1 LLNSEKDMQVVG
13 EAANA
18 AEALRLANQLEP
30 DVALLDISL
39 PDQSGIQVTQIL
51 KARNPK
57 LRILILTIHE
67 DEGLLRA
74 AIQNGASGYILKRA
88 VAELV
93 NAIRSVPGDL
103 YIHPAMTRALLGE
116 NPLERASSV
125 DSLTLT
131 ARELDVL
138 RLIAQGFT
146 NRQIAEKLTL
156 SVRTVESHRANL
168 MDKLDLHSRVELVRY
183 AANAALCRGRFFSS
197 KVRAR
202 GYHKAGD
209 LCTPCLPHSLTATW
223 RKFRSFPYPKC

>member
-1 LLNSEKDMQVVG
+1 MTIKILLVDDHGVLRAGLRALLDSEKDMEVVG
-13 EAANA
+13 EAGSA
-18 AEALRLANQLEP
+18 AEALRLASQLAP
-30 DVALLDISL
+30 DVALMDISL
-39 PDQSGIQVTQIL
+39 PDQSGIQITQIL

-88 VAELV
+88 VASELV
-93 NAIRSVPGDL
+93 NAIRSVQAGDL
-103 YIHPAMTRALLGE
+103 YIHPAMTRALLSE
-116 NPLERASSV
+116 SPLDRASSV

-146 NRQIAEKLTL
+146 NRQIADKLTL

-183 AANAALCRGRFFSS
+183 AAKRGF
-197 KVRAR
+197 V
-202 GYHKAGD
+202 
-209 LCTPCLPHSLTATW
+209 
-223 RKFRSFPYPKC
+223 